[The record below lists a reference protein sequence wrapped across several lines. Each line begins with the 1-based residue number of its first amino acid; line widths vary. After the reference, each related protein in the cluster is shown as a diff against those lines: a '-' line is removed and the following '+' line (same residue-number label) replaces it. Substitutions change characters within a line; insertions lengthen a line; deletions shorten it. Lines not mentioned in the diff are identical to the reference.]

1 MNLEKNVIIFIVDM
15 SSSVHIDKKKK
26 DILFIGENPTQGL
39 DDTTLT
45 VEKKYS
51 SNFTEHNIKICL
63 SLHYNGANSNL
74 FVNGVE
80 VHKIKPKDSEIVA
93 KTLCL
98 GNVSID
104 FSVDNMKKAGVNGYI
119 YDFSVAYNTV
129 AVNDILDIHKYL
141 MKKHDIA

>member
-1 MNLEKNVIIFIVDM
+1 M
-15 SSSVHIDKKKK
+15 SSSVHTDKKKK
-26 DILFIGENPTQGL
+26 DILIIGENPTQGL

-63 SLHYNGANSNL
+63 SLHYNGANSHL

-80 VHKIKPKDSEIVA
+80 VHKIKPKDSKIVA

-98 GNVSID
+98 GNISID
-104 FSVDNMKKAGVNGYI
+104 FSC
-119 YDFSVAYNTV
+119 
-129 AVNDILDIHKYL
+129 
-141 MKKHDIA
+141 